1 MVVKVKFNHVGIFV
15 ENISNAIDQL
25 KEIIIIKKKTSV
37 IIDKKLGVKIL
48 FIIDNNN
55 LCYELIEP
63 YGKNNP
69 VSNSLKKKINILNH
83 IAYETKNFSKDI
95 RKLIK
100 SGYRPIIKP
109 TKAKAFKGKKV
120 IFLINKLNFI
130 IEIIEK

>member
-25 KEIIIIKKKTSV
+25 KEIIIIKKKTSA

-69 VSNSLKKKINILNH
+69 VSNSLKNK
-83 IAYETKNFSKDI
+83 YP
-95 RKLIK
+95 K
-100 SGYRPIIKP
+100 SYC
-109 TKAKAFKGKKV
+109 
-120 IFLINKLNFI
+120 L
-130 IEIIEK
+130 